1 MSHSGKCWL
10 IILTLMA
17 GAATAEAQPSSGKV
31 DKQQMQARYQI
42 FVMEGVIERAVQ
54 HGAQLISRQM
64 QAIMPDMV
72 LLAGAARAR
81 GFRLDGYG
89 VFFDVEVPALR
100 RSMAWSF
107 RMLDQNDLALNTAL
121 QALRRHVQSLSDQ
134 RARTD
139 LEQALTRV
147 ELQVGPVGAPGD
159 PASPSPPGQGAPAQP
174 TATTA
179 ASMVPADDPTTAR
192 SRLLSDPG
200 SAYTSEVKDA
210 LIDAMLDYS
219 GSISVGPD
227 EWLTIAARDNEDR
240 RLTPEDPYEVSTIVL
255 RVRGTDLAAF
265 RTGRI
270 TRDEAREHVE
280 VREF

>member
-1 MSHSGKCWL
+1 MNHSGTCWL
-10 IILTLMA
+10 VILTLVA
-17 GAATAEAQPSSGKV
+17 GAAAAEAQPAGARI

-107 RMLDQNDLALNTAL
+107 RMLDQNDLALNSAL
-121 QALRRHVQSLSDQ
+121 QSLRRHVQSLPDQ

-147 ELQVGPVGAPGD
+147 ELQVGPVGAPSQLGESGTGE
-159 PASPSPPGQGAPAQP
+159 ATAAATRSPSDEQ
-174 TATTA
+174 ATSKA
-179 ASMVPADDPTTAR
+179 H
-192 SRLLSDPG
+192 LLSDPG
-200 SAYTSEVKDA
+200 SAYTNEVKSA

-219 GSISVGPD
+219 GSISVGD
-227 EWLTIAARDNEDR
+227 EEWLTIAARDNEDR

-255 RVRGTDLAAF
+255 RARGADLAAF
-265 RTGRI
+265 RTGR
-270 TRDEAREHVE
+270 TSREDARQRVE
-280 VREF
+280 LREF

>member
-1 MSHSGKCWL
+1 MKYPGKQS
-10 IILTLMA
+10 LMLLA
-17 GAATAEAQPSSGKV
+17 LVAVAATSDAQQVVQPI
-31 DKQQMQARYQI
+31 DKAQIQARYQI
-42 FVMEGVIERAVQ
+42 FVMEGVLERAVQ
-54 HGAQLISRQM
+54 HGAQLLSQQM
-64 QAIMPDMV
+64 QAVMPDML

-89 VFFDVEVPALR
+89 IFFDVEVPALR

-121 QALRRHVQSLSDQ
+121 QSLRRHVRSLSDQ

-147 ELQVGPVGAPGD
+147 ELQVGPVGASGESSD
-159 PASPSPPGQGAPAQP
+159 AGSQDVASAARPAV
-174 TATTA
+174 A
-179 ASMVPADDPTTAR
+179 ASGEPAMSKAH
-192 SRLLSDPG
+192 LFADPG
-200 SAYTSEVKDA
+200 EAYTREVKNA

-219 GSISVGPD
+219 GSIVVGPE

-240 RLTPEDPYEVSTIVL
+240 RLTPGDPYEVSTIVL
-255 RVRGTDLAAF
+255 RLRGADLAAF
-265 RTGRI
+265 RS
-270 TRDEAREHVE
+270 ARLPREDARQRVE